1 MKKVLERASSV
12 IGSKEE
18 DIRKQL
24 HDADSAVSFYAKSI
38 NKKEKAIIAMAKD
51 QNGRFLLIMS
61 PDKGGVIS
69 KFSGELVGDAGIF
82 AKKCQLNEHNA
93 QMLKELFPWTA
104 PISLRNRKTTIGC
117 GDRLGFATPGHVA
130 AVREFEVS
138 PVLAQQSMRE
148 LKLTG
153 RTYGDVVSDTVCMV
167 YQSGYKDGY
176 GADGDHLK
184 TIADINVAL
193 AAGMPMITLD
203 LSEEMNADAGSWSDS
218 EINTAFAG
226 LKEDV
231 RKRIESTYFDKSFS
245 AGNVSIKLDAA
256 TAKRCAVMYN
266 RALDFAA
273 KVHEHLEANRG
284 KEFDLEISIDET
296 TSPTLPEHHLY
307 IALELQHRKV
317 EFTSLAPRFIGE
329 FQKAIDYIGDLKE
342 FDKQF
347 AVHAAIAKNFGCYK
361 VSVHSGSDKF
371 AVYPSVGKMTDM
383 RLHVKTAGTSWL
395 EAVRAIAVKDPS
407 LYRKMHQCALD
418 HFVEAKKLYH
428 ITADI
433 TKIPAVTSLSDA
445 QIPDLMNMNEAR
457 QLLHITYGS
466 ILTDSAL
473 RPLFFASLNKN
484 EAYYHELI
492 KKHFEKH
499 LSLLGVPAKKKE

>member
-1 MKKVLERASSV
+1 MKKFLERASSV

-18 DIRKQL
+18 DIRKGL
-24 HDADSAVSFYAKSI
+24 RGTDSAVSFYGNSI
-38 NKKEKAIIAMAKD
+38 NKKEKAVITMAKD
-51 QNGRFLLIMS
+51 PNERFLLIMS
-61 PDKGGVIS
+61 PEKGGVIS
-69 KFSGELVGDAGIF
+69 KFSGELVGDVGIF
-82 AKKCQLNEHNA
+82 AKKCPLNEHNA
-93 QMLKELFPWTA
+93 QKLKELFPWTA
-104 PISLRNRKTTIGC
+104 PVSLRNRKTTIGC
-117 GDRLGFATPGHVA
+117 GDRLGLATPGHVA
-130 AVREFEVS
+130 AVKEFEVS

-153 RTYGDVVSDTVCMV
+153 RTYSDVVSDTVYMV

-203 LSEEMNADAGSWSDS
+203 LSEEMNAAAGGWSDS
-218 EINTAFAG
+218 EINTAYAG

-231 RKRIESTYFDKSFS
+231 RKRIEANYFDKSFQ
-245 AGNVSIKLDAA
+245 AGDMAIKLDCA
-256 TAKRCAVMYN
+256 TVKRCAVMYN

-273 KVHEHLEANRG
+273 QVHEHLVAHRG

-296 TSPTLPEHHLY
+296 TAPTLPEHHLY
-307 IALELQHRKV
+307 IALELQHRHV

-342 FDKQF
+342 FDRQF
-347 AVHAAIAKNFGCYK
+347 AVHAAIARNFGNYK
-361 VSVHSGSDKF
+361 VSGHTGSEKF

-395 EAVRAIAVKDPS
+395 EAVRAIAFKDPA

-418 HFVEAKKLYH
+418 HFEEAKKLYH

-433 TKIPAVTSLSDA
+433 SKIPTVNTLDDA

-466 ILTDSAL
+466 ILTDAAI
-473 RPLFFASLNKN
+473 RPLFFDSLHKN
-484 EAYYHELI
+484 EVYYHELL

-499 LSLLGVPAKKKE
+499 LSLLGVPKK